1 MAEVKFESHLAEIQK
16 ATDEQLARAA
26 EIIGGMA
33 ESYAKKNISEVVY
46 ATPEGWYI
54 RTGNLRNSIT
64 HEVGGDEVYV
74 GTNVEYAPYV
84 EFGHTQ
90 EVGRYVP
97 KLGKRLVNSYV
108 PPKPF
113 LAPAVESHMDEY
125 KKMIEYSL
133 RQ

>member
-1 MAEVKFESHLAEIQK
+1 MGISVNVVQDNTGATKDAKDLAVTRGLEMIGLQAE
-16 ATDEQLARAA
+16 T
-26 EIIGGMA
+26 
-33 ESYAKKNISEVVY
+33 YAKLLCAVD
-46 ATPEGWYI
+46 
-54 RTGNLRNSIT
+54 TGNLRNSIT
-64 HEVGGDEVYV
+64 HEVSGDEVYV
-74 GTNVEYAPYV
+74 GTNVEYGQYV

-97 KLGKRLVNSYV
+97 KLGKRLVKSYV

-113 LAPAVESHMDEY
+113 LAPAVENHMDEY

>member
-1 MAEVKFESHLAEIQK
+1 MSIRFEITKDNTADVKSAKQEAVARGLEMIGLQAE
-16 ATDEQLARAA
+16 
-26 EIIGGMA
+26 G
-33 ESYAKKNISEVVY
+33 YAKGLCAVD
-46 ATPEGWYI
+46 
-54 RTGNLRNSIT
+54 TGNLRNSIT

-113 LAPAVESHMDEY
+113 LAPAVESHMVEY